1 MKYWLFKS
9 EPSTYSID
17 HLKAD
22 KQEWWDGIRNYQ
34 ARNFMMN
41 DMAVGDRILFYH
53 SSCAQPAIVGIARVS
68 AKAIPDETQF
78 DPKSNYYDPKSKPS
92 NPRWWNVRV
101 AFVKKLKQPLT
112 LTELRQQKALADM
125 LILRSGNRL
134 SITPVTSKQW
144 DTIATLTA

>member
-68 AKAIPDETQF
+68 AKAVPDETQF
-78 DPKSNYYDPKSKPS
+78 DPKSNYYDPKSKPD
-92 NPRWWNVRV
+92 NPRWWNVQV
-101 AFVKKLKQPLT
+101 AFVKKLKTPLT
-112 LTELRQQKALADM
+112 LTELRQHKALADM